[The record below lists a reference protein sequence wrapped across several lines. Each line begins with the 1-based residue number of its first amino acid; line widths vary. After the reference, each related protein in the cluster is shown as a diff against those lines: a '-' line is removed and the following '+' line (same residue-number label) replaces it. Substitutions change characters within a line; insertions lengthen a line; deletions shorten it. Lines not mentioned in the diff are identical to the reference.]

1 MAKLNPELFAQLGG
15 VNWVAREGFFIEPVK
30 QAVSEQ
36 ASSEASLIKPEELE
50 PKMPESTVHE
60 SEMLKASAEPENTA
74 PENLAVGLFVDK
86 SDAYPTGVVK
96 QSETP
101 QTVEQNHLNAPA
113 VQPLENGVIVL
124 GSGLDNIWQDESQ
137 AAWRLWQNIMQAF
150 SWDESQVVFFDLEL
164 LVSDEMVA
172 ATMDE
177 IINLGVDWVMTMD
190 SEHPINELLIDGVQL
205 IEVPDF
211 ESMLFDPFAK
221 QSFYRAVM
229 ELPSFN

>member
-15 VNWVAREGFFIEPVK
+15 VNWVARKVFFVEPVD
-30 QAVSEQ
+30 QAVPEK
-36 ASSEASLIKPEELE
+36 ATSEASLI
-50 PKMPESTVHE
+50 E
-60 SEMLKASAEPENTA
+60 SEVLKVSAEAEKIATENV
-74 PENLAVGLFVDK
+74 AVDPFVDK
-86 SDAYPTGVVK
+86 LDASPADSVK
-96 QSETP
+96 QPETP
-101 QTVEQNHLNAPA
+101 QIIQHNDLNVPT